1 MKIVNVKDCPFAPT
15 HIEGKKIRVILFN
28 KIAIAF

>member
-1 MKIVNVKDCPFAPT
+1 MRIANIKDCPFTPT
-15 HIEGKKIRVILFN
+15 HIEGKKIRAILFN